1 MKLPCSS
8 KCQPTAVLLPGKC
21 HRQRSLAGYSPW
33 GRKELDAT
41 EHTHMQPKKFPIS
54 IWQATRKGNRSK
66 VQSSCMLLNCF
77 SNQKDLNT
85 VWISIYIWLQMWMC
99 RGVCA
104 GEEEETEPRSSKFC
118 FVFFLIYLFAPSLSC
133 GTRDLWSLLQHV
145 GSLTMCVVSS
155 SLTRDGT
162 WAPCLGNLES

>member
-99 RGVCA
+99 RDVCA

-118 FVFFLIYLFAPSLSC
+118 FCFVFFYLLICARSYLWH
-133 GTRDLWSLLQHV
+133 T
-145 GSLTMCVVSS
+145 GSPVLVAACE
-155 SLTRDGT
+155 
-162 WAPCLGNLES
+162 CLVEAHAI